1 MPPHAPVTPDLIRL
15 VLWTA
20 FLANWTGRHEWHTTV
35 GRRAEVEPRSDDLL
49 AYGRSLQHE
58 ALLDGTT
65 AFIVHA
71 HAVKM
76 SVAAT
81 DEAIRLG
88 SPLPLDATARFMA
101 APKLERFVAATVTRS
116 IDFLSG
122 RTQRD

>member
-1 MPPHAPVTPDLIRL
+1 MRSGVAPRV
-15 VLWTA
+15 
-20 FLANWTGRHEWHTTV
+20 
-35 GRRAEVEPRSDDLL
+35 EVELRTDGVRE
-49 AYGRSLQHE
+49 AGEALQRE

-71 HAVKM
+71 HAVKT

-81 DEAIRLG
+81 REALRCG
-88 SPLPLDATARFMA
+88 TTLPIEATARFMA

-122 RTQRD
+122 RAPRDE

>member
-1 MPPHAPVTPDLIRL
+1 M
-15 VLWTA
+15 WTA
-20 FLANWTGRHEWHTTV
+20 FLANWTGRHEWHTGV
-35 GRRAEVEPRSDDLL
+35 GERAEVEPRSSDLL

-88 SPLPLDATARFMA
+88 SSLPLDATARFMA

-122 RTQRD
+122 RVQRD

>member
-1 MPPHAPVTPDLIRL
+1 MRL

-20 FLANWTGRHEWHTTV
+20 FLANWTGRHEWHTAV
-35 GRRAEVEPRSDDLL
+35 GERAEVEPRSSDLGE
-49 AYGRSLQHE
+49 YGRSLQHE

-76 SVAAT
+76 STAAT
-81 DEAIRLG
+81 EEALRLG
-88 SPLPLDATARFMA
+88 SSVPLDATARFMA